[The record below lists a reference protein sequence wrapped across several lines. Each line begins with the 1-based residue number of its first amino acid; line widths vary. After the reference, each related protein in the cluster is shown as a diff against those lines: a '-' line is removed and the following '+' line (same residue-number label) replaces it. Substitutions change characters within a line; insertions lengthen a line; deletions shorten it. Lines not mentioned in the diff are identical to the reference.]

1 MRQKVITLIKENKI
15 KAILI
20 LLLVIVCVVMAATTP
35 SKSQFKEHVPAKFVK
50 MKARIVKKPVYL
62 DYGIIT
68 GYYQSKKINSIKAK
82 SVQYIGVF
90 NKIIEVKEGSPSEFV
105 FDCMKWLPSLLEG
118 AKITISLTVV
128 TTILGML
135 IGALFALGKMSNI
148 PGVTHFCRA
157 YIFFFRG
164 TPLLMQLMFIY
175 YSLPLINKAFTIED
189 RFLAAAI
196 AFGLNSAAYCAEL
209 IRAAIESID
218 KGQFEAAKALGF
230 TYGQTM
236 RKIII
241 PQTYKRLVPPFA
253 NEFIMILKDASLT
266 SIIALQDLSKIT
278 TSIQSSSSKYTVF
291 IPSMIIYLIIT
302 GVFSKMFE
310 LLEKK
315 YSVCE

>member
-1 MRQKVITLIKENKI
+1 
-15 KAILI
+15 
-20 LLLVIVCVVMAATTP
+20 
-35 SKSQFKEHVPAKFVK
+35 
-50 MKARIVKKPVYL
+50 
-62 DYGIIT
+62 
-68 GYYQSKKINSIKAK
+68 
-82 SVQYIGVF
+82 
-90 NKIIEVKEGSPSEFV
+90 
-105 FDCMKWLPSLLEG
+105 MKWLPSLIEG
-118 AKITISLTVV
+118 AKITISLTIV

-135 IGALFALGKMSNI
+135 IGAIFALGKMSKI
-148 PGVTHFCRA
+148 PGITHFCRA

-175 YSLPLINKAFTIED
+175 YSLPLINPNFAIQD

-218 KGQFEAAKALGF
+218 KGQFEVAKALGF

-266 SIIALQDLSKIT
+266 SIIALQDLSKVT
-278 TSIQSSSSKYTVF
+278 TAIQSSSSKYTVF
-291 IPSMIIYLIIT
+291 IPSMIIYLVIT
-302 GVFSKMFE
+302 GVFSKLFE
-310 LLEKK
+310 CIEKK
-315 YSVCE
+315 YSVYE